1 MNVSFARRLGE
12 MMPRDKHLV
21 YESRF
26 RARARMRGEFSCI
39 SAESSDVGGIN
50 ASASQQVTE
59 TNDRV
64 ILQRDENA
72 RIIVPPRLLNRLAF
86 VGK

>member
-1 MNVSFARRLGE
+1 
-12 MMPRDKHLV
+12 
-21 YESRF
+21 
-26 RARARMRGEFSCI
+26 MRGEFSCI
-39 SAESSDVGGIN
+39 SAESSDIGGIN
-50 ASASQQVTE
+50 ASASQQITE